1 MDEAEK
7 PKKKVAKAKPAA
19 TAKAKP
25 AATAKPKAAASAK
38 PKAKAAKTPSLKMPH
53 DPHAEVTGFIRDW
66 KTARNLKMPGDR
78 KTCLKHLEK
87 VDQAFNRYD
96 LIDAIEHLV
105 KAINADPSDLR
116 PLTQF
121 IRLCCGEDWQ
131 TRCDYLEAIKEQIDD
146 ELGFDPEIEISAGQ
160 KEELLLIVTETAEVL
175 FELKRYEDVQPLIL
189 MSLHRLGL
197 DESASGLIVLSMFAA
212 ALAGDFDMLA
222 MLLGDEVDDMP
233 AQILPIALFMHIRN
247 GNDAGALKVLALLR
261 QEAPVMVDFLTGKID
276 ALKCSFELAGSG
288 LVAESI
294 AIEKFIAPFWS
305 QHPEGRAWL
314 LRNSFVR
321 R

>member
-7 PKKKVAKAKPAA
+7 PKKKVTKAKPAA
-19 TAKAKP
+19 S
-25 AATAKPKAAASAK
+25 AKPKSAASAK
-38 PKAKAAKTPSLKMPH
+38 PKAKAAKKPLLNELH
-53 DPHAEVTGFIRDW
+53 DPHAEVNGFIRDW
-66 KTARNLKMPGDR
+66 KTARNLKIPGDHKACGKQMEKVYQALDR
-78 KTCLKHLEK
+78 FDMMAAIDHLE
-87 VDQAFNRYD
+87 
-96 LIDAIEHLV
+96 
-105 KAINADPSDLR
+105 KAINADPSAIH

-131 TRCDYLEAIKEQIDD
+131 KRCDYLEAIKEQIDE
-146 ELGFDPEIEISAGQ
+146 ELGFDPEIEINIVQ

-175 FELKRYEDVQPLIL
+175 FELKRYEDIQPLIL

-222 MLLGDEVDDMP
+222 MLIGDGDAFDDMP
-233 AQILPIALFMHIRN
+233 AQLAPVVLFMHIRK
-247 GNDAGALKVLALLR
+247 GNDAAAQKSLAKLR
-261 QEAPVMVDFLTGKID
+261 QDAPVMVDFLSGKID
-276 ALKCSFELAGSG
+276 ADQCSLDLQNEG
-288 LVAESI
+288 LVAEAI
-294 AIEKFIAPFWS
+294 AIDKFIAPFWS
-305 QHPEGRAWL
+305 KHPEGRAWL

>member
-19 TAKAKP
+19 TAK
-25 AATAKPKAAASAK
+25 
-38 PKAKAAKTPSLKMPH
+38 PKAKVVKKPSVKAPH
-53 DPHAEVTGFIRDW
+53 DPHDEIKDFIRDW
-66 KTARNLKMPGDR
+66 KTARNLKVPGDR
-78 KTCLKHLEK
+78 KACIKHLEK
-87 VDQAFNRYD
+87 VDAAFDRFD
-96 LIDAIEHLV
+96 MMAAIDHLE
-105 KAINADPSDLR
+105 KALNADPSALR
-116 PLTQF
+116 PLMQF

-131 TRCDYLEAIKEQIDD
+131 KRCDFLEEIKEQIDE
-146 ELGFDPEIEISAGQ
+146 ELGFDPEIEISEEQ
-160 KEELLLIVTETAEVL
+160 KEELLMIVTETAEVL
-175 FELKRYEDVQPLIL
+175 FELNRYEDIQPLIL

-222 MLLGDEVDDMP
+222 MLVGDDTDDMP
-233 AQILPIALFMHIRN
+233 AQLLPIAMFMQIRA
-247 GNDAGALKVLALLR
+247 GKDAAAQKSLATLR
-261 QEAPVMVDFLTGKID
+261 QEAPVIVDFLTGKID

-314 LRNSFVR
+314 LRHSFVR

>member
-7 PKKKVAKAKPAA
+7 PKIKVAKAKPAA
-19 TAKAKP
+19 A
-25 AATAKPKAAASAK
+25 AK
-38 PKAKAAKTPSLKMPH
+38 PKAKAAKKPLLNEPH
-53 DPHAEVTGFIRDW
+53 DPHAEITGFIRNW
-66 KTARNLKMPGDR
+66 KTARNLKIPGDQ
-78 KTCLKHLEK
+78 KTCLKHLQK
-87 VDQAFNRYD
+87 VNQAFDRYD
-96 LIDAIEHLV
+96 LLDAIEHLV
-105 KAINADPSDLR
+105 KALNADPSDLR

-131 TRCDYLEAIKEQIDD
+131 TRLDYLETIKEQIDE
-146 ELGFDPEIEISAGQ
+146 ELGFDPETEISEKQ

-175 FELKRYEDVQPLIL
+175 FELKHYEDVQPLIV
-189 MSLHRLGL
+189 MSLHRLAH
-197 DESASGLIVLSMFAA
+197 DESAAGLIVLSMFAA
-212 ALAGDFDMLA
+212 ALAGEFDMLA

-233 AQILPIALFMHIRN
+233 SQVLPIALFLHIRN

-294 AIEKFIAPFWS
+294 ANDKFIAPFWS
-305 QHPEGRAWL
+305 KNPEGRSWL
-314 LRNSFVR
+314 LRKSFVR